1 MSSLGICVED
11 ITKKFRD
18 QASIRNFV
26 FEYVLQKND
35 ILGTRMVI
43 NQEHLYTFDELLRVL
58 NIDEKY
64 KVEFKTFIEL
74 HDAKIE
80 IHQHIYY
87 SLPNLIRFNEF
98 IENIAPLTR
107 FATQES

>member
-26 FEYVLQKND
+26 FQYVLEENYV
-35 ILGTRMVI
+35 LGTRMVI
-43 NQEHLYTFDELLRVL
+43 NQEHLYTFDELLRLL

-64 KVEFKTFIEL
+64 KVEFKNFVVL
-74 HDAKIE
+74 CDAKIE
-80 IHQHIYY
+80 IHQHVYY
-87 SLPNLIRFNEF
+87 SLPKLLQSDEF
-98 IENIAPLTR
+98 IENIASLTR

>member
-1 MSSLGICVED
+1 MLDICVEG
-11 ITKKFRD
+11 IIKKFRD
-18 QASIRNFV
+18 QANLRDFV
-26 FEYVLQKND
+26 FHYVLKKND

-43 NQEHLYTFDELLRVL
+43 NDEHIYTFDELLSVL

-64 KVEFKTFIEL
+64 KVEFKNFTEL

-80 IHQHIYY
+80 IHQHVYY
-87 SLPNLIRFNEF
+87 SLPKLLQRDEF